1 VCSSDLVITV
11 AKPGSLMNRTLNL
24 VVEAR
29 GEADLAVTFN
39 VTMTRTEVSSGAV
52 ISVNGSIRVDQPSM
66 SAFGQHVE
74 WKLPPP
80 APTWHAD
87 LDGNQLKFADVS
99 RHEFTVRLACDPSE
113 PSCAADGDVITTI
126 VQLVAVDSAP
136 NRLHSEVRV
145 VTQVQPLL
153 SCGHTLASIE
163 PDSQSVSLS
172 TAFRAQ
178 VLVHD
183 VDNLPVVF
191 TRAEVHLA
199 FGGRNLPMQWS
210 RGSNEYVADVPAEL
224 TGQPGVYVLVVNASN
239 AWKETGSAGS
249 ATSCE
254 LLRRTITVNEGLST
268 KWVVA
273 GAGTAAV
280 VITGG
285 FVIFVRKRH
294 AHLQAIMVMLVSEVF
309 PRFDHA
315 SQPVSPTHY

>member
-1 VCSSDLVITV
+1 VPEDGQQCQQDASMRAVLESESVTIAV
-11 AKPGSLMNRTLNL
+11 AKPGSLTSRALNL
-24 VVEAR
+24 IIEAR
-29 GEADLAVTFN
+29 GETQLAVTFN
-39 VTMTRTEVSSGAV
+39 VTMTRLEASSGAV
-52 ISVNGSIRVDQPSM
+52 IAANGLVSIDQASM

-87 LDGNQLKFADVS
+87 LDGNQLKFADTS

-126 VQLVAVDSAP
+126 VELVAVDSAP

-172 TAFRAQ
+172 TAFRVQ

-224 TGQPGVYVLVVNASN
+224 TRQPGVYVLVVNASN
-239 AWKETGSAGS
+239 AWNETGS
-249 ATSCE
+249 SCE
-254 LLRRTITVNEGLST
+254 LLRRTIMVNEGLSNT
-268 KWVVA
+268 WILV
-273 GAGTAAV
+273 GAGTTSVLV
-280 VITGG
+280 VGG
-285 FVIFVRKRH
+285 LVILVRRRH
-294 AHLQAIMVMLVSEVF
+294 AHLQAIMVMIFTEV
-309 PRFDHA
+309 
-315 SQPVSPTHY
+315 